1 MKEHFSEQLED
12 LRRQL
17 ILMGGEVERQ
27 IHAPIEALT
36 EMDAEKA
43 RGVIA
48 ADEEIDRMEMA
59 IEESAISLLALQ
71 QPVAVDLRFLV
82 GALKINSDLE
92 RIGDHAVNIAEGA
105 ERLAGQRP
113 FKPFI
118 DIPYMAEVAM
128 SMLKQ
133 SLDAFVN
140 RDADLA
146 RKVIKKD
153 DILDEKNVSII
164 RELLTYIAEYPAL
177 TTYCIELI
185 SISKNL
191 ERVGDLATNIC
202 EDTIF
207 IAEARWVKHHAT
219 ETARGSSRASGSA
232 PETRTPKLAPFLHPL
247 YRVGLCHAV
256 FSFPLGRRHLLLP
269 DRGRGRERLDRVGAA
284 GPPQGPRASAAG
296 GAPGHRE
303 RWRGDFAL
311 LPTARRERLPLLDR
325 AQRRRARARASSRD
339 DALRRERER
348 VDVAARGS
356 ESSPSS
362 RCITTRTRAG
372 SGREGGWENPDERRR
387 PFGGTPRSSPR
398 RLGPITSGSG
408 SR

>member
-1 MKEHFSEQLED
+1 MKEHFAEQLED
-12 LRRQL
+12 LRRQI

-27 IHAPIEALT
+27 IHRAIEALT
-36 EMDAEKA
+36 EMDPEKA
-43 RGVIA
+43 RQVIA
-48 ADEEIDRMEMA
+48 SDETCLKM
-59 IEESAISLLALQ
+59 LALH

-82 GALKINSDLE
+82 AALKINNDLE

-118 DIPYMAEVAM
+118 DIPYMAEVSI

-146 RKVIKKD
+146 RRVIKKD

-185 SISKNL
+185 SIAKNL

-207 IAEARWVKHHAT
+207 IAEARWVKHHAS
-219 ETARGSSRASGSA
+219 E
-232 PETRTPKLAPFLHPL
+232 
-247 YRVGLCHAV
+247 
-256 FSFPLGRRHLLLP
+256 LP
-269 DRGRGRERLDRVGAA
+269 
-284 GPPQGPRASAAG
+284 
-296 GAPGHRE
+296 
-303 RWRGDFAL
+303 
-311 LPTARRERLPLLDR
+311 
-325 AQRRRARARASSRD
+325 
-339 DALRRERER
+339 
-348 VDVAARGS
+348 
-356 ESSPSS
+356 
-362 RCITTRTRAG
+362 
-372 SGREGGWENPDERRR
+372 
-387 PFGGTPRSSPR
+387 
-398 RLGPITSGSG
+398 
-408 SR
+408 